1 MSSSDVRQKLSG
13 ELAYL
18 CWFNTKVHKLTDM
31 RSELACV
38 GLIPKFTKL
47 HGTGTKGE
55 VARGAFYTKYF
66 SLVRDESACR
76 SID

>member
-1 MSSSDVRQKLSG
+1 MVNLLTCVGLTPKFTN
-13 ELAYL
+13 L
-18 CWFNTKVHKLTDM
+18 CGTDM